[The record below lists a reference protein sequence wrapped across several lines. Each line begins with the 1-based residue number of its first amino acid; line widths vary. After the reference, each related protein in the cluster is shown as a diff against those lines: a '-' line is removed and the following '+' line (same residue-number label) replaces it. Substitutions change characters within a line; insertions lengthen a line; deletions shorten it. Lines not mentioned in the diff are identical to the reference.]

1 MDTPIVTELVRGLEP
16 ATRDPFIDD
25 LRSGSHA
32 AAAISAREH
41 ERRRLSRD
49 LHDGVGAMLAGLI
62 MMVGAAQ
69 ERTKGD
75 ARDALT
81 EVETGLVGLV
91 DELRFVIDD
100 LRPPALCEL
109 GLADALRRHASR
121 IAAAG
126 RLRVSVFEHHLA
138 GAEPR
143 SAAVELAAY
152 RIAAEALTNVGRH
165 AHAGRCDITIVYR
178 DVDLLLLVRDDGV
191 GIRGARPDRAGL
203 AGMRERAAEV
213 GGRCAWHPVPDGGTV
228 VECVL
233 PRAA

>member
-16 ATRDPFIDD
+16 TTRDPFIDD
-25 LRSGSHA
+25 LRSGSYA
-32 AAAISAREH
+32 AAAIRAREH

-62 MMVGAAQ
+62 MMIGAAQ

-91 DELRFVIDD
+91 DELR
-100 LRPPALCEL
+100 PPALREL

-152 RIAAEALTNVGRH
+152 RIAAEALTNV
-165 AHAGRCDITIVYR
+165 
-178 DVDLLLLVRDDGV
+178 
-191 GIRGARPDRAGL
+191 
-203 AGMRERAAEV
+203 
-213 GGRCAWHPVPDGGTV
+213 
-228 VECVL
+228 
-233 PRAA
+233 